1 MELDPGSECQQYYS
15 ARYWQG
21 LVMSKIK
28 EFHTDAEAAALSTH
42 VRKNFKP
49 AASSAATPA
58 ADDDSSSSAACSAG
72 DDDGSADNI
81 ISSMA
86 NTSISGPPRT
96 PARRGHQEQP
106 QMDTPLVPRTFQAA
120 GGMRNPATSDET
132 YVNMALLVLLQALT
146 LSMAQRGKSFDAR
159 LDFGGLDWLADRLPL
174 KLHRRHSESQVV
186 ELMEARVDGYLCKRR
201 FEDGMPQFNNVPLA
215 VVEAKACT
223 RRAAGSAIRWQESAE
238 MACWVSSLDEKHEN
252 YGLLQSSTSG
262 RKRYVWDALLSS
274 ITFHNYMYC
283 RRPLRRTN

>member
-1 MELDPGSECQQYYS
+1 
-15 ARYWQG
+15 
-21 LVMSKIK
+21 
-28 EFHTDAEAAALSTH
+28 
-42 VRKNFKP
+42 
-49 AASSAATPA
+49 
-58 ADDDSSSSAACSAG
+58 
-72 DDDGSADNI
+72 
-81 ISSMA
+81 
-86 NTSISGPPRT
+86 
-96 PARRGHQEQP
+96 
-106 QMDTPLVPRTFQAA
+106 MDTPLVPRTFQAA

-146 LSMAQRGKSFDAR
+146 VSMAQRGKSFDTR
-159 LDFGGLDWLADRLPL
+159 LDFGDLDWLADRLPL